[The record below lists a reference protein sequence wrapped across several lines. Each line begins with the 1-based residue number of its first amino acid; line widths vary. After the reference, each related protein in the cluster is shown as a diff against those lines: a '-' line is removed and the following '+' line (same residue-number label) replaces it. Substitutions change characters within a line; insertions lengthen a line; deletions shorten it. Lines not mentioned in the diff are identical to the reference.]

1 MDFDRYYR
9 RLGIDRP
16 SPDMAGLRRLQSAQ
30 MDAVTF
36 ENIDPLLGIVPDVS
50 LEGIFDKIVVRGRG
64 GYCFELNTLFGA
76 ALRQAGFDA
85 KRIMARVRNG
95 APQGANRSHL
105 AWIVTIDG
113 EEWLADTGFGGS
125 GTSIPLPLASR
136 EVQQAPTGRY
146 RFTQDEA
153 AGELVLERETP
164 DGWYSLFGFDRV
176 PVRDADIEAANF
188 VTARWEKGAVPHQ
201 FDAEPPYGRWP
212 HQRAQ
217 HGAAHRNRRRRDQTD
232 DRVARGDAGGARRG
246 LRAAGRRIARGRDLA
261 AARRLRP
268 DRTACRMSLPVEPAA
283 CAP

>member
-16 SPDMAGLRRLQSAQ
+16 SSDIAGLRRLQSAQ

-50 LEGIFDKIVVRGRG
+50 LEGIFDKIVGRGRG
-64 GYCFELNTLFGA
+64 GYCFELNTLFGT
-76 ALRQAGFDA
+76 ALKDAGFEA
-85 KRIMARVRNG
+85 RRIMARVRNG

-105 AWIVTIDG
+105 AWIVTLDG
-113 EEWLADTGFGGS
+113 DEWLADTGFGGS

-136 EVQQAPTGRY
+136 EVQPAPTGRY
-146 RFTQDEA
+146 RFTEDAA

-188 VTARWEKGAVPHQ
+188 VTARWEKAPFPSNLMLSRHTGEGRISMLNTALRIESGDGVTKRTIGSPQEMQAVLAGDFALPV
-201 FDAEPPYGRWP
+201 DAS
-212 HQRAQ
+212 
-217 HGAAHRNRRRRDQTD
+217 
-232 DRVARGDAGGARRG
+232 
-246 LRAAGRRIARGRDLA
+246 LA
-261 AARRLRP
+261 AEIWRRLEDCGR
-268 DRTACRMSLPVEPAA
+268 VERLAG
-283 CAP
+283 